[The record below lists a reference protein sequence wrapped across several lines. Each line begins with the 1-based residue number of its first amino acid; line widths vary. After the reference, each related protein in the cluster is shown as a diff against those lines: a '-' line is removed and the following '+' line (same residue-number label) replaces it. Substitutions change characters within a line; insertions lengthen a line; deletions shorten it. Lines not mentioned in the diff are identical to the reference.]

1 MSGSG
6 RKNAVY
12 RPLSRIRPLIHH
24 RFAAV
29 PLPRRGR
36 VKSFPYGRCVAQ
48 RIESNIAAG
57 WQLYHKKRCWLGAA
71 ETEEGRNERKR
82 QEKRSIP
89 TALAHKA
96 PHPPPLRG
104 GPPSPEGKVGGL
116 KERGENAMLL
126 NMERVCKTYGDRTLL
141 DHVTFYMKQGD
152 RVGVVG
158 VNGCGKS
165 TFLRLA
171 AGREKPDSGA
181 VSYDPN
187 VRLGY
192 LPQDPPFDPEN
203 TVMEQV
209 EAGLDKTAREVA
221 RYEAVE
227 ILTRLGIT
235 DTQQKMG
242 SLSGGQRKR
251 VALAACLVHPADLL
265 LLDEPTNHLD
275 AEMIG
280 WLENYLQRFT
290 GGILLVTHDRY
301 FLERV
306 ADRTLEVSFGRVY
319 LYEGGYSAYLDGRA
333 RREEMDG
340 ASERK
345 RQSILRRELQWVL
358 QGPCARG
365 TKSRERLERYEALK
379 AAQPPQAE
387 QSLEG
392 IQALSS
398 RLGKKTVELKGVGKA
413 FDGRWVLK
421 DFDFL
426 LQRTDRVGIVGGNG
440 AGKSTLLNLIAGEI
454 PPDEGTVTVGDTVVL
469 GYFSQHAKEL
479 DPNQTALDYVKER
492 GDRIETPEGT
502 LTASRLM
509 DKFLFSGP
517 MQHRLIGKLSGGEKR
532 RLFLLG
538 ILASA
543 PNVLL
548 LDEPTNDL
556 DIPTMTVLEN
566 YLETFPGAIIAV
578 SHDRYFL
585 DRLCTRVFAVE
596 PGGAVRQYVGGY
608 SDYLE
613 SLGDR
618 PKQEKKAPKE
628 TEKPKARKLKFSFRE
643 QREYESIDG
652 DIAALEAQLE
662 ENRKQQDLSGA
673 DFEKLQDLMAEQG
686 ALEQQLEEKTE
697 RWMYL
702 TELAEKIARQA

>member
-1 MSGSG
+1 
-6 RKNAVY
+6 
-12 RPLSRIRPLIHH
+12 
-24 RFAAV
+24 
-29 PLPRRGR
+29 
-36 VKSFPYGRCVAQ
+36 
-48 RIESNIAAG
+48 
-57 WQLYHKKRCWLGAA
+57 
-71 ETEEGRNERKR
+71 
-82 QEKRSIP
+82 
-89 TALAHKA
+89 
-96 PHPPPLRG
+96 
-104 GPPSPEGKVGGL
+104 
-116 KERGENAMLL
+116 MLL
-126 NMERVCKTYGDRTLL
+126 NMESVRKTYGDRTLL
-141 DHVTFYMKQGD
+141 DDVTFYMKQGD

-171 AGREKPDSGA
+171 AGKEKPDSGS

-192 LPQDPPFDPEN
+192 LPQDPAYDPEN

-209 EAGLDKTAREVA
+209 EAGLDPTAREIA

-227 ILTRLGIT
+227 ILTRLGIA
-235 DTQQKMG
+235 DVGQKMG
-242 SLSGGQRKR
+242 ALSGGQRKR
-251 VALAACLVHPADLL
+251 VALAACLVHPCDLL

-280 WLENYLQRFT
+280 WLETYLQRFT

-301 FLERV
+301 FLERI
-306 ADRTLEVSFGRVY
+306 ADRTLEVSFGKLYV
-319 LYEGGYSAYLDGRA
+319 YEGGYSAYLDGRA
-333 RREEMDG
+333 RREEMDA

-345 RQSILRRELQWVL
+345 RRSILRRELQWVL

-379 AAQPPQAE
+379 AAQPPETE

-398 RLGKKTVELKGVGKA
+398 RLGRKTVELKDAGKR
-413 FDGRWVLK
+413 FGDRWVLRH
-421 DFDFL
+421 FDFL

-440 AGKSTLLNLIAGEI
+440 AGKSTLLNLIAGSLQ
-454 PPDEGTVTVGDTVVL
+454 PDEGTVTVGDTVKL
-469 GYFSQHAKEL
+469 GYFSQHAREL
-479 DPNQTALDYVKER
+479 NPNQTALDYVKEQ

-509 DKFLFSGP
+509 EKFLFSGP
-517 MQHRLIGKLSGGEKR
+517 MQHRLIGRLSGGEKR

-556 DIPTMTVLEN
+556 DIPTMTVLED

-585 DRLCTRVFAVE
+585 DRLCARVFAVE
-596 PGGAVRQYVGGY
+596 PGGTVKQYVGGY

-613 SLGDR
+613 AAR
-618 PKQEKKAPKE
+618 EKPRAEKKQTKE
-628 TEKPKARKLKFSFRE
+628 TAEKPRERKLKFSFKE
-643 QREYESIDG
+643 QREYETIDA
-652 DIAALEAQLE
+652 DIAALEAKIE
-662 ENRKQQDLSGA
+662 ENKKDQDRFGA
-673 DFEKLQDLMAEQG
+673 DFEKLQALMAEAGQ
-686 ALEQQLEEKTE
+686 LEAALEEKTE

-702 TELAEKIARQA
+702 TELAEKIAGQ

>member
-1 MSGSG
+1 
-6 RKNAVY
+6 
-12 RPLSRIRPLIHH
+12 
-24 RFAAV
+24 
-29 PLPRRGR
+29 
-36 VKSFPYGRCVAQ
+36 
-48 RIESNIAAG
+48 
-57 WQLYHKKRCWLGAA
+57 
-71 ETEEGRNERKR
+71 
-82 QEKRSIP
+82 
-89 TALAHKA
+89 
-96 PHPPPLRG
+96 
-104 GPPSPEGKVGGL
+104 
-116 KERGENAMLL
+116 MLL
-126 NMERVCKTYGDRTLL
+126 NMEGVRKTYGDRALL
-141 DHVTFYMKQGD
+141 DDVTFYMKQGD

-171 AGREKPDSGA
+171 AGKEKPDSGS

-192 LPQDPPFDPEN
+192 LPQDPAYDPEN

-209 EAGLDKTAREVA
+209 EAGLDPTAREIA

-227 ILTRLGIT
+227 ILTRLGIA
-235 DTQQKMG
+235 DVGQKMG
-242 SLSGGQRKR
+242 ALSGGQRKR
-251 VALAACLVHPADLL
+251 VALAACLVHPCDLL

-280 WLENYLQRFT
+280 WLETYLQRFT

-301 FLERV
+301 FLERI
-306 ADRTLEVSFGRVY
+306 ADRTLEVSFGRLYV
-319 LYEGGYSAYLDGRA
+319 YEGGYSAYLDGRA
-333 RREEMDG
+333 RREEMDA

-345 RQSILRRELQWVL
+345 RRSILRRELQWVL

-379 AAQPPQAE
+379 AAQPPETE

-398 RLGKKTVELKGVGKA
+398 RLGKKTVELKDAGKR
-413 FDGRWVLK
+413 FEDRWVLRH
-421 DFDFL
+421 FDFL

-440 AGKSTLLNLIAGEI
+440 AGKSTLLNLIAGSLQ
-454 PPDEGTVTVGDTVVL
+454 PDEGTVTVGDTVKL
-469 GYFSQHAKEL
+469 GYFSQHAREL
-479 DPNQTALDYVKER
+479 NPNQTALDYVKEQ

-517 MQHRLIGKLSGGEKR
+517 MQHRLIGRLSGGEKR

-556 DIPTMTVLEN
+556 DIPTMTVLED

-585 DRLCTRVFAVE
+585 DRLCARVFAVE
-596 PGGAVRQYVGGY
+596 PGGTVKQYVGGY

-613 SLGDR
+613 AAR
-618 PKQEKKAPKE
+618 EKPRAEKKQTKE
-628 TEKPKARKLKFSFRE
+628 TAEKPRERKLKFSFKE
-643 QREYESIDG
+643 QREYETIDA
-652 DIAALEAQLE
+652 DIAALEAKIE
-662 ENRKQQDLSGA
+662 ENKKDQDRFGA
-673 DFEKLQDLMAEQG
+673 DFEKLQALMAEASQ
-686 ALEQQLEEKTE
+686 LEAALEEKTE

-702 TELAEKIARQA
+702 TELAEKIAGQ

>member
-1 MSGSG
+1 
-6 RKNAVY
+6 
-12 RPLSRIRPLIHH
+12 
-24 RFAAV
+24 
-29 PLPRRGR
+29 
-36 VKSFPYGRCVAQ
+36 
-48 RIESNIAAG
+48 
-57 WQLYHKKRCWLGAA
+57 
-71 ETEEGRNERKR
+71 
-82 QEKRSIP
+82 
-89 TALAHKA
+89 
-96 PHPPPLRG
+96 
-104 GPPSPEGKVGGL
+104 
-116 KERGENAMLL
+116 MLL
-126 NMERVCKTYGDRTLL
+126 NMEGVRKTYGDRTLL
-141 DHVTFYMKQGD
+141 DDVTFYMKQGD

-171 AGREKPDSGA
+171 AGKEKPDSGS

-192 LPQDPPFDPEN
+192 LPQDPAYDPEN

-209 EAGLDKTAREVA
+209 EAGLDPTAREIA

-227 ILTRLGIT
+227 ILTRLGIA
-235 DTQQKMG
+235 DVGQKMG
-242 SLSGGQRKR
+242 ALSGGQRKR
-251 VALAACLVHPADLL
+251 VALAGCLVHPCDLL

-280 WLENYLQRFT
+280 WLETYLQRFT

-301 FLERV
+301 FLERI
-306 ADRTLEVSFGRVY
+306 ADRTLEVSFGKLYV
-319 LYEGGYSAYLDGRA
+319 YEGGYSAYLDGRA
-333 RREEMDG
+333 RREEMDA

-345 RQSILRRELQWVL
+345 RRSILRRELQWVL

-379 AAQPPQAE
+379 AAQPPETE

-398 RLGKKTVELKGVGKA
+398 RLGKKTVELKDAGKC
-413 FDGRWVLK
+413 FGDRWVLRH
-421 DFDFL
+421 FDFL

-440 AGKSTLLNLIAGEI
+440 AGKSTLLNLIAGSLQ
-454 PPDEGTVTVGDTVVL
+454 PDEGTVTVGDTVKL
-469 GYFSQHAKEL
+469 GYFSQHAREL
-479 DPNQTALDYVKER
+479 NPNQTALDYVKEQ

-502 LTASRLM
+502 LTDSRLM

-517 MQHRLIGKLSGGEKR
+517 MQHRLIGRLSGGEKR

-556 DIPTMTVLEN
+556 DIPTMTVLED

-596 PGGAVRQYVGGY
+596 PGGTVKQYVGGY

-613 SLGDR
+613 AAR
-618 PKQEKKAPKE
+618 EKPRAEKKQPKE
-628 TEKPKARKLKFSFRE
+628 TAEKPRERKLKFSFKE
-643 QREYESIDG
+643 QREYETIDA
-652 DIAALEAQLE
+652 DIAALEAKIE
-662 ENRKQQDLSGA
+662 ENKKNQDRFGA
-673 DFEKLQDLMAEQG
+673 DFEKLQALMAEASQ
-686 ALEQQLEEKTE
+686 LEAALEEKTE
-697 RWMYL
+697 CWMYL
-702 TELAEKIARQA
+702 TELAEKIAGQ

>member
-1 MSGSG
+1 
-6 RKNAVY
+6 
-12 RPLSRIRPLIHH
+12 
-24 RFAAV
+24 
-29 PLPRRGR
+29 
-36 VKSFPYGRCVAQ
+36 
-48 RIESNIAAG
+48 
-57 WQLYHKKRCWLGAA
+57 
-71 ETEEGRNERKR
+71 
-82 QEKRSIP
+82 
-89 TALAHKA
+89 
-96 PHPPPLRG
+96 
-104 GPPSPEGKVGGL
+104 
-116 KERGENAMLL
+116 MLL
-126 NMERVCKTYGDRTLL
+126 NMESVRKTYGDRTLL
-141 DHVTFYMKQGD
+141 DDVTFYMKQGD

-171 AGREKPDSGA
+171 AGKEKPDSGC

-192 LPQDPPFDPEN
+192 LPQDPAYDPEN

-209 EAGLDKTAREVA
+209 EAGLDPTAREIA

-235 DTQQKMG
+235 DVGQKMG
-242 SLSGGQRKR
+242 ALSGGQRKR
-251 VALAACLVHPADLL
+251 VALAACLVHPCDLL

-280 WLENYLQRFT
+280 WLETYLQRFT

-301 FLERV
+301 FLERI
-306 ADRTLEVSFGRVY
+306 ADRTLEVSFGKLYV
-319 LYEGGYSAYLDGRA
+319 YEGGYSAYLDGRA
-333 RREEMDG
+333 RREEMDA

-345 RQSILRRELQWVL
+345 RRSILRRELQWVL

-379 AAQPPQAE
+379 AAQPPETE

-398 RLGKKTVELKGVGKA
+398 RLGRKTVELKDAGKR
-413 FDGRWVLK
+413 FGDRWVLRH
-421 DFDFL
+421 FDFL

-440 AGKSTLLNLIAGEI
+440 AGKSTLLNLIAGSLQ
-454 PPDEGTVTVGDTVVL
+454 PDEGTVTVGDTVKL
-469 GYFSQHAKEL
+469 GYFSQHAREL
-479 DPNQTALDYVKER
+479 NPNQTALDYVKEQ

-517 MQHRLIGKLSGGEKR
+517 MQHRLIGRLSGGEKR

-556 DIPTMTVLEN
+556 DIPTMTVLEDD
-566 YLETFPGAIIAV
+566 LETFPGAIMAV
-578 SHDRYFL
+578 RHDRYFL
-585 DRLCTRVFAVE
+585 DRLCARVFAVE
-596 PGGAVRQYVGGY
+596 PGGTVKQYVGGY

-613 SLGDR
+613 AAR
-618 PKQEKKAPKE
+618 EKPRAEKKQPKE
-628 TEKPKARKLKFSFRE
+628 TAEKPRERKLKFSFKE
-643 QREYESIDG
+643 QREYETIDA
-652 DIAALEAQLE
+652 DIAALEAKIE
-662 ENRKQQDLSGA
+662 ENKKNQDRFGA
-673 DFEKLQDLMAEQG
+673 DFEKLQALMAEASQ
-686 ALEQQLEEKTE
+686 LEAALEEKTE

-702 TELAEKIARQA
+702 TELAEKIAGQ

>member
-1 MSGSG
+1 MPIISAHDLKKEFVERLLFDG
-6 RKNAVY
+6 V
-12 RPLSRIRPLIHH
+12 
-24 RFAAV
+24 
-29 PLPRRGR
+29 
-36 VKSFPYGRCVAQ
+36 SFEIG
-48 RIESNIAAG
+48 
-57 WQLYHKKRCWLGAA
+57 
-71 ETEEGRNERKR
+71 
-82 QEKRSIP
+82 EK
-89 TALAHKA
+89 
-96 PHPPPLRG
+96 
-104 GPPSPEGKVGGL
+104 
-116 KERGENAMLL
+116 
-126 NMERVCKTYGDRTLL
+126 
-141 DHVTFYMKQGD
+141 D
-152 RVGVVG
+152 RVGLVG
-158 VNGCGKS
+158 VNGCGKTTLFRILLGEEGYDAGELFRAKNARIMS
-165 TFLRLA
+165 MTQTIADTNQTVYDATLEAFRPLMDAEEELKRVDAELASAEGERLNTLIKRQHALREEYEFNGGMTYRSRTRSALM
-171 AGREKPDSGA
+171 GLGFTEEELTK
-181 VSYDPN
+181 
-187 VRLGY
+187 RLG
-192 LPQDPPFDPEN
+192 D
-203 TVMEQV
+203 M
-209 EAGLDKTAREVA
+209 
-221 RYEAVE
+221 
-227 ILTRLGIT
+227 
-235 DTQQKMG
+235 
-242 SLSGGQRKR
+242 SGGQRNK
-251 VALAACLVHPADLL
+251 AQLAKVLLSGAQLL

-319 LYEGGYSAYLDGRA
+319 IYEGGYSAYLDGRA

-421 DFDFL
+421 NFDFL

-643 QREYESIDG
+643 QREYETIDG

-673 DFEKLQDLMAEQG
+673 DFEKLQDLMAEQA

>member
-1 MSGSG
+1 
-6 RKNAVY
+6 
-12 RPLSRIRPLIHH
+12 
-24 RFAAV
+24 
-29 PLPRRGR
+29 
-36 VKSFPYGRCVAQ
+36 
-48 RIESNIAAG
+48 
-57 WQLYHKKRCWLGAA
+57 
-71 ETEEGRNERKR
+71 
-82 QEKRSIP
+82 
-89 TALAHKA
+89 
-96 PHPPPLRG
+96 
-104 GPPSPEGKVGGL
+104 
-116 KERGENAMLL
+116 MLL
-126 NMERVCKTYGDRTLL
+126 NMEGVRKTYGDRTLL
-141 DHVTFYMKQGD
+141 DDVTFYMKQGD

-171 AGREKPDSGA
+171 AGKEKPDSGS

-192 LPQDPPFDPEN
+192 LPQDPAYDPEN

-209 EAGLDKTAREVA
+209 EAGLDPTAREIA

-227 ILTRLGIT
+227 ILTRLGIA
-235 DTQQKMG
+235 DVGQKMG
-242 SLSGGQRKR
+242 ALSGGQRKR
-251 VALAACLVHPADLL
+251 VALAACLVHPCDLL

-280 WLENYLQRFT
+280 WLETYLQRFT

-301 FLERV
+301 FLERI
-306 ADRTLEVSFGRVY
+306 ADRTLEVSFGKLYV
-319 LYEGGYSAYLDGRA
+319 YEGGYSAYLDGRA
-333 RREEMDG
+333 RREEMDA

-345 RQSILRRELQWVL
+345 RRSILRRELQWVL

-379 AAQPPQAE
+379 AAQPPETE

-398 RLGKKTVELKGVGKA
+398 RLGKKTVELKDAGKC
-413 FDGRWVLK
+413 FGDRWVLRH
-421 DFDFL
+421 FDFL

-440 AGKSTLLNLIAGEI
+440 AGKSTLLNLIAGSLQ
-454 PPDEGTVTVGDTVVL
+454 PDEGTVTVGDTVKL
-469 GYFSQHAKEL
+469 GYFSQHAREL
-479 DPNQTALDYVKER
+479 NPNQTALDYVKEQ

-517 MQHRLIGKLSGGEKR
+517 MQHRLIGRLSGGEKR

-556 DIPTMTVLEN
+556 DIPTMTVLED

-585 DRLCTRVFAVE
+585 DRLCARVFAVE
-596 PGGAVRQYVGGY
+596 PGGTVKQYVGGY

-613 SLGDR
+613 AAR
-618 PKQEKKAPKE
+618 EKPRAEKKQTKE
-628 TEKPKARKLKFSFRE
+628 TAEKPRERKLKFSFKE
-643 QREYESIDG
+643 QREYETIDA
-652 DIAALEAQLE
+652 DIAALEAKIE
-662 ENRKQQDLSGA
+662 ENKKDQDRFGA
-673 DFEKLQDLMAEQG
+673 DFEKLQALMAEASQ
-686 ALEQQLEEKTE
+686 LEAALEEKTE

-702 TELAEKIARQA
+702 TELAEKIAGQ

>member
-1 MSGSG
+1 
-6 RKNAVY
+6 
-12 RPLSRIRPLIHH
+12 
-24 RFAAV
+24 
-29 PLPRRGR
+29 
-36 VKSFPYGRCVAQ
+36 
-48 RIESNIAAG
+48 
-57 WQLYHKKRCWLGAA
+57 
-71 ETEEGRNERKR
+71 
-82 QEKRSIP
+82 
-89 TALAHKA
+89 
-96 PHPPPLRG
+96 
-104 GPPSPEGKVGGL
+104 
-116 KERGENAMLL
+116 MLL
-126 NMERVCKTYGDRTLL
+126 NMESVRKTYGDRTLL
-141 DHVTFYMKQGD
+141 DDVTFYMKQGD

-171 AGREKPDSGA
+171 AGKEKPDSGS

-192 LPQDPPFDPEN
+192 LPQDPAYDPEN

-209 EAGLDKTAREVA
+209 EAGLDPTAREIA

-227 ILTRLGIT
+227 ILTRLGIA
-235 DTQQKMG
+235 DVGQKMG
-242 SLSGGQRKR
+242 ALSGGQRKR
-251 VALAACLVHPADLL
+251 VALAACLVHPCDLL

-280 WLENYLQRFT
+280 WLETYLQRFT

-301 FLERV
+301 FLERI
-306 ADRTLEVSFGRVY
+306 ADRTLEVSFGKLYV
-319 LYEGGYSAYLDGRA
+319 YEGGYSAYLDGRA
-333 RREEMDG
+333 RREEMDA

-345 RQSILRRELQWVL
+345 RRSILRRELQWVL

-379 AAQPPQAE
+379 AAQPPETE

-398 RLGKKTVELKGVGKA
+398 RLGRKTVELKDAGKR
-413 FDGRWVLK
+413 FGDRWVLRH
-421 DFDFL
+421 FDFL

-440 AGKSTLLNLIAGEI
+440 AGKSTLLNLIAGSLQ
-454 PPDEGTVTVGDTVVL
+454 PDEGTVTVGDTVKL
-469 GYFSQHAKEL
+469 GYFSQHAREL
-479 DPNQTALDYVKER
+479 NPNQTALDYVKEQ

-517 MQHRLIGKLSGGEKR
+517 MQHRLIGRLSGGEKR

-556 DIPTMTVLEN
+556 DIPTMTVLED

-585 DRLCTRVFAVE
+585 DRLCARVFAVE
-596 PGGAVRQYVGGY
+596 PGGTVKQYVGGY

-613 SLGDR
+613 AAR
-618 PKQEKKAPKE
+618 EKPRAEKKQPKE
-628 TEKPKARKLKFSFRE
+628 TAEKPRERKLKFSFKE
-643 QREYESIDG
+643 QREYETIDA
-652 DIAALEAQLE
+652 DIAALEAKIE
-662 ENRKQQDLSGA
+662 ENKKDQDRFGA
-673 DFEKLQDLMAEQG
+673 DFEKLQALMAEASQ
-686 ALEQQLEEKTE
+686 LEAALEEKTE

-702 TELAEKIARQA
+702 TELAEKIAGQ

>member
-1 MSGSG
+1 
-6 RKNAVY
+6 
-12 RPLSRIRPLIHH
+12 
-24 RFAAV
+24 
-29 PLPRRGR
+29 
-36 VKSFPYGRCVAQ
+36 
-48 RIESNIAAG
+48 
-57 WQLYHKKRCWLGAA
+57 
-71 ETEEGRNERKR
+71 
-82 QEKRSIP
+82 
-89 TALAHKA
+89 
-96 PHPPPLRG
+96 
-104 GPPSPEGKVGGL
+104 
-116 KERGENAMLL
+116 MLL
-126 NMERVCKTYGDRTLL
+126 NMESVRKTYGDRTLL
-141 DHVTFYMKQGD
+141 DDVTFYMKQGD

-171 AGREKPDSGA
+171 AGKEKPDSGS

-192 LPQDPPFDPEN
+192 LPQDPAYDPEN

-209 EAGLDKTAREVA
+209 EAGLDPTAREIA

-227 ILTRLGIT
+227 ILTRLGIA
-235 DTQQKMG
+235 DVGQKMG
-242 SLSGGQRKR
+242 ALSGGQRKR
-251 VALAACLVHPADLL
+251 VALAACLVHPCDLL

-280 WLENYLQRFT
+280 WLETYLQRFT

-301 FLERV
+301 FLERI
-306 ADRTLEVSFGRVY
+306 ADRTLEVSFGKLYV
-319 LYEGGYSAYLDGRA
+319 YEGGYSAYLDGRA
-333 RREEMDG
+333 RREEMDA

-345 RQSILRRELQWVL
+345 RRSILRRELQWVL

-379 AAQPPQAE
+379 AAQPPETE

-398 RLGKKTVELKGVGKA
+398 RLGRKTVELKDAGKC
-413 FDGRWVLK
+413 FGDRWVLRH
-421 DFDFL
+421 FDFL

-440 AGKSTLLNLIAGEI
+440 AGKSTLLNLIAGSLQ
-454 PPDEGTVTVGDTVVL
+454 PDEGTVTVGDTVKL
-469 GYFSQHAKEL
+469 GYFSQHAREL
-479 DPNQTALDYVKER
+479 NPNQTALDYVKEQ

-509 DKFLFSGP
+509 DKFLFAGP
-517 MQHRLIGKLSGGEKR
+517 MQHRLIGRLSGGEKR

-556 DIPTMTVLEN
+556 DIPTMTVLED

-585 DRLCTRVFAVE
+585 DRLCARVFAVE
-596 PGGAVRQYVGGY
+596 TGGTVKQYVGGY

-613 SLGDR
+613 AAR
-618 PKQEKKAPKE
+618 EKPRAEKKQAKE
-628 TEKPKARKLKFSFRE
+628 PAEKPRERKLKFSFKE
-643 QREYESIDG
+643 QREYETIDA
-652 DIAALEAQLE
+652 DIAALEAKIE
-662 ENRKQQDLSGA
+662 ENKKDQDRFGA
-673 DFEKLQDLMAEQG
+673 DFEKLQALMAEASQ
-686 ALEQQLEEKTE
+686 LEAALEEKTE

-702 TELAEKIARQA
+702 TELAEKIAGQ

>member
-1 MSGSG
+1 
-6 RKNAVY
+6 
-12 RPLSRIRPLIHH
+12 
-24 RFAAV
+24 
-29 PLPRRGR
+29 
-36 VKSFPYGRCVAQ
+36 
-48 RIESNIAAG
+48 
-57 WQLYHKKRCWLGAA
+57 
-71 ETEEGRNERKR
+71 
-82 QEKRSIP
+82 
-89 TALAHKA
+89 
-96 PHPPPLRG
+96 
-104 GPPSPEGKVGGL
+104 
-116 KERGENAMLL
+116 MLL
-126 NMERVCKTYGDRTLL
+126 NMEGVRKTYGDRTLL
-141 DHVTFYMKQGD
+141 DDVTFYMKQGD

-171 AGREKPDSGA
+171 AGKEKPDSGS

-192 LPQDPPFDPEN
+192 LPQDPDYDPEN

-209 EAGLDKTAREVA
+209 EAGLDPTAREIA

-227 ILTRLGIT
+227 ILTRLGIA
-235 DTQQKMG
+235 DVGQKMG
-242 SLSGGQRKR
+242 ALSGGQRKR
-251 VALAACLVHPADLL
+251 VALAACLVHPCDLL

-280 WLENYLQRFT
+280 WLETYLQRFT

-301 FLERV
+301 FLERI
-306 ADRTLEVSFGRVY
+306 ADRTLEVSFGKLYV
-319 LYEGGYSAYLDGRA
+319 YEGGYSAYLDGRA
-333 RREEMDG
+333 RREEMDA

-345 RQSILRRELQWVL
+345 RRSILRRELQWVL

-379 AAQPPQAE
+379 AAQPPETE

-398 RLGKKTVELKGVGKA
+398 RLGKKTVELKDAGKC
-413 FDGRWVLK
+413 FGDRWVLRH
-421 DFDFL
+421 FDFL

-440 AGKSTLLNLIAGEI
+440 AGKSTLLNLIAGSLQ
-454 PPDEGTVTVGDTVVL
+454 PDEGTVTVGDTVKL
-469 GYFSQHAKEL
+469 GYFSQHAREL
-479 DPNQTALDYVKER
+479 NPNQTALDYVKEQ

-517 MQHRLIGKLSGGEKR
+517 MQHRLIGRLSGGEKR

-556 DIPTMTVLEN
+556 DIPTMTVLED
-566 YLETFPGAIIAV
+566 YLETFPGAIVAV

-596 PGGAVRQYVGGY
+596 PGGTVKQYVGGY

-613 SLGDR
+613 AAR
-618 PKQEKKAPKE
+618 EKPRAEKKQPKE
-628 TEKPKARKLKFSFRE
+628 TAEKPRERKLKFSFKE
-643 QREYESIDG
+643 QREYETIDA
-652 DIAALEAQLE
+652 DIAALEAKIE
-662 ENRKQQDLSGA
+662 ENKKDQDRFGA
-673 DFEKLQDLMAEQG
+673 DFEKLQALMAEAGQ
-686 ALEQQLEEKTE
+686 LEAALEEKTE

-702 TELAEKIARQA
+702 TELAEKIAGQ

>member
-1 MSGSG
+1 
-6 RKNAVY
+6 
-12 RPLSRIRPLIHH
+12 
-24 RFAAV
+24 
-29 PLPRRGR
+29 
-36 VKSFPYGRCVAQ
+36 
-48 RIESNIAAG
+48 
-57 WQLYHKKRCWLGAA
+57 
-71 ETEEGRNERKR
+71 
-82 QEKRSIP
+82 
-89 TALAHKA
+89 
-96 PHPPPLRG
+96 
-104 GPPSPEGKVGGL
+104 
-116 KERGENAMLL
+116 MLL
-126 NMERVCKTYGDRTLL
+126 NMEHVCKTYGDRTLL
-141 DHVTFYMKQGD
+141 EDVSFYMKEGD

-171 AGREKPDSGA
+171 AGRETPETGS

-209 EAGLDKTAREVA
+209 ETGLDPTAREIA

-235 DTQQKMG
+235 GLDQKMG

-280 WLENYLQRFT
+280 WLENYLQGFS

-306 ADRTLEVSFGRVY
+306 ADRTLEVSFGRIY
-319 LYEGGYSAYLDGRA
+319 LYEGGYSAYLDGKA
-333 RREEMDG
+333 RREEMDA

-345 RQSILRRELQWVL
+345 RQSTLRRELQWVL

-365 TKSRERLERYEALK
+365 TKSRERLERYEKLK
-379 AAQPPQAE
+379 ATQPPQTESA
-387 QSLEG
+387 LEP
-392 IQALSS
+392 IKAMSS
-398 RLGKKTVELKGVGKA
+398 RLGKKTVELQNVSKA
-413 FDGRWVLK
+413 FDGKWVLK

-426 LQRTDRVGIVGGNG
+426 LQRDDRVGIVGGNG
-440 AGKSTLLNLIAGEI
+440 AGKSTLLNLIAGYLA
-454 PPDEGTVTVGDTVVL
+454 PDAGTVTLGDTVKL
-469 GYFSQHAKEL
+469 GYFSQHAREL
-479 DPNQTALDYVKER
+479 NPNMTALDYVKEQ
-492 GDRIETPEGT
+492 GERIETPEGI
-502 LTASRLM
+502 LTASKLM
-509 DKFLFSGP
+509 EKFLFPGP
-517 MQHRLIGKLSGGEKR
+517 LQHRLIGRLSGGEKR

-556 DIPTMTVLEN
+556 DIPTMTVLED

-585 DRLCTRVFAVE
+585 DRLCRRIFAVE
-596 PGGAVRQYVGGY
+596 PGGQVRQYPGGY
-608 SDYLE
+608 TDYL
-613 SLGDR
+613 LTLD
-618 PKQEKKAPKE
+618 APKE
-628 TEKPKARKLKFSFRE
+628 KKVKAAPEQPRTKQKKLKFSFKE
-643 QREYESIDG
+643 QREFETIDE
-652 DIAALEAQLE
+652 DIAALEEKLE
-662 ENRKQQDLSGA
+662 ENKRCQVVYGA
-673 DFEKLQDLMAEQG
+673 DYEKLQTLMGEKQ
-686 ALEQQLEEKTE
+686 ALETALEEKTE
-697 RWMYL
+697 RWLYL
-702 TELAEKIARQA
+702 TELAERIAKGE